1 MTGLIRVGTVLMQT
15 GTPLPESSGIEPERY
30 SSGWSTISNSDG
42 DVVDRDIRKAGWNF
56 FFMAAN
62 IQAMVWGSWGERTIR
77 RAVKHV
83 LAKVKPLR
91 FNCLEITE
99 LSARRFWRFP
109 YVHVS
114 AHSRHIQK
122 SQLLQG
128 LAERSRAEAAGI
140 QLKPFSKIYEGGIAL

>member
-1 MTGLIRVGTVLMQT
+1 MTGLIKAGTVMMQT
-15 GTPLPESSGIEPERY
+15 GTLLPESSGIEPERY
-30 SSGWSTISNSDG
+30 SPGWSTIRDSDG
-42 DVVDRDIRKAGWNF
+42 DVVDRNLRKAGWSF

-62 IQAMVWGSWGERTIR
+62 IQAMGWGSWGEKAIR

-83 LAKVKPLR
+83 LARVKPLG

-99 LSARRFWRFP
+99 LSARRFLGFP

-122 SQLLQG
+122 SAGLQE
-128 LAERSRAEAAGI
+128 LAERNRDGAAVAWAVG
-140 QLKPFSKIYEGGIAL
+140 